1 MAGPLLVA
9 CRCAGRCRGLV
20 RLSKEFRLK
29 VEPVEIFRR
38 GDEIVLRAAPVDA
51 TGIFDALV
59 SLAADFMADGRDDA
73 PPQEREAL

>member
-1 MAGPLLVA
+1 MNLPRRPWLVLY
-9 CRCAGRCRGLV
+9 C
-20 RLSKEFRLK
+20 
-29 VEPVEIFRR
+29 

-59 SLAADFMADGRDDA
+59 SLTADFMADGRDDA